1 MVDLNALLA
10 PASVAIVGASAD
22 ELTLRGRLTHTM
34 LMHPYPG
41 RLHLV
46 SRSRSA
52 ILDRPTVPS
61 LTAIGEPIDLA
72 VLLVPASVVAKA
84 LEEAGR
90 CGVCA
95 AAVIASGFAEEQGQA
110 GAVLQRKIKDVARHH
125 GILLNGPNSEGFVV
139 PARGL
144 AATFS
149 PVLDSPLPDA
159 VWGEAMFRPLSII
172 AQSGALG
179 FGLYEIARHK
189 GLPVDHVITTGNEAC
204 LDVCDYLEHVLDH
217 GDAGVFVLYVEEI
230 RDGRRFMALARRALI
245 EGRPIALAKSGVS
258 EAGRRSAISHTGAL
272 AGSDSVYD
280 AVFRRLGIAR
290 AGGMEEL
297 IDIAATFARYI
308 PCQRPEG
315 RRIGIASSSGGAAA
329 WFADSCVSTGLDVPA
344 LDAVTRARIDPL
356 LPSYGSSANP
366 VDATAQAIHAVGYAG
381 FIEILSESSSVDMVA
396 QVATLGTTKIMER
409 ESGKLAAVSR
419 RLAKPAVMWSYTIPA
434 RRSIEIAA
442 RAGVPLMTDMR
453 HAARALAALADHTE
467 ALHTG
472 VAPFDELPDPVPNLS
487 ENRVVLCEAEA
498 REVLS
503 ACGVP
508 AGPAELVTSPEAAVA
523 AWRRFERPVALKA
536 QSPDIPHKSEI
547 GAVALDL
554 SDEAAVRAACQ
565 TILDNVLTSSPTA
578 ELRGVLVQ
586 PMADPGVETI
596 VGSVTDP
603 TFGPT
608 VMVGIGGLF
617 AENLRDFVLSPAPV
631 DEAEAR
637 AMIGRLK
644 GASLFAG
651 GRGRPPVDTEALAAL
666 IVRVSS
672 MAMAHNNRIVEIDLN
687 PVIVQARGLTLADA
701 LIVTT

>member
-1 MVDLNALLA
+1 MVDLRALLA

-34 LMHPYPG
+34 VMHPYPG
-41 RLHLV
+41 PLHLV
-46 SRSRSA
+46 SRSQST

-61 LTAIGEPIDLA
+61 LTAVGEPIDLA
-72 VLLVPASVVAKA
+72 VFLVPASAVAET

-90 CGVCA
+90 CGVRA
-95 AAVIASGFAEEQGQA
+95 ATVIASGFAEEQGQA
-110 GAVLQRKIKDVARHH
+110 GTVLQRKIRDVARHH

-149 PVLDSPLPDA
+149 PVLDRSLPEA
-159 VWGEAMFRPLSII
+159 VWGETMFRPLSII

-230 RDGRRFMALARRALI
+230 RNGRRFMALARRALI
-245 EGRPIALAKSGVS
+245 EGRPVALAKSGVS

-272 AGSDSVYD
+272 AGADSVYD

-308 PCQRPEG
+308 PRQRPEG

-344 LDAVTRARIDPL
+344 LDADSRARIDPL

-381 FIEILSESSSVDMVA
+381 FIDVLSESSSIDMVA

-409 ESGKLAAVSR
+409 ESGKLAEVSR

-442 RAGVPLMTDMR
+442 RAGVPLMADMR
-453 HAARALAALADHTE
+453 HAARAMAALADHAE
-467 ALHTG
+467 AFHASM
-472 VAPFDELPDPVPNLS
+472 VPFDDLPDPIPNPS

-503 ACGVP
+503 SCGVP
-508 AGPAELVTSPEAAVA
+508 VGPAELAASPEAAVS
-523 AWRRFERPVALKA
+523 AWRRFERPVALKV
-536 QSPDIPHKSEI
+536 QSPDIPHKSDI

-554 SDEAAVRAACQ
+554 SDEAAVKAAYRKV
-565 TILDNVLTSSPTA
+565 LDNVITRSPTA

-603 TFGPT
+603 TFGPM
-608 VMVGIGGLF
+608 VMVGLGGLF
-617 AENLRDFVLSPAPV
+617 AEALRDFVLSPAPV

-651 GRGRPPVDTEALAAL
+651 ARGRPPSDTEALVAL
-666 IVRVSS
+666 IVRVSTV
-672 MAMAHNNRIVEIDLN
+672 AMARNNRIAEIDLN
-687 PVIVQARGLTLADA
+687 PVIVQAHGLTVADA

>member
-1 MVDLNALLA
+1 MVDLRALLA

-34 LMHPYPG
+34 VMHPYPG
-41 RLHLV
+41 PLYLV
-46 SRSRSA
+46 SRSRST

-61 LTAIGEPIDLA
+61 LTAVDEPIDLA
-72 VLLVPASVVAKA
+72 VLLVPASAVAET

-90 CGVCA
+90 CGVRA
-95 AAVIASGFAEEQGQA
+95 ATVIASGFAEEQGQA
-110 GAVLQRKIKDVARHH
+110 GTVLQRRIRDVARHH

-149 PVLDSPLPDA
+149 PVLDRSLPEA
-159 VWGEAMFRPLSII
+159 VWGETMFRPLSII

-217 GDAGVFVLYVEEI
+217 GDAGVLVLYVEEI
-230 RDGRRFMALARRALI
+230 RNGRRFMALARRALI

-308 PCQRPEG
+308 PRQRPEG

-344 LDAVTRARIDPL
+344 LDADSRARIDPL

-366 VDATAQAIHAVGYAG
+366 VDATAQAIYAVGYAG
-381 FIEILSESSSVDMVA
+381 FIEILSESPSIDMVA

-419 RLAKPAVMWSYTIPA
+419 RLAKPTVMWSYTIPA

-442 RAGVPLMTDMR
+442 RAGVPLMADMR
-453 HAARALAALADHTE
+453 HAARAMAALADHAE
-467 ALHTG
+467 AFHASM
-472 VAPFDELPDPVPNLS
+472 APFNELPDPIPNPS
-487 ENRVVLCEAEA
+487 GNGVVLCEAEA

-503 ACGVP
+503 SCGVP
-508 AGPAELVTSPEAAVA
+508 VGPAELAASPEAAVS
-523 AWRRFERPVALKA
+523 AWRRFERPVALKV
-536 QSPDIPHKSEI
+536 QSPHIPHKSDI

-554 SDEAAVRAACQ
+554 SDEAAVRAAYRKV
-565 TILDNVLTSSPTA
+565 LDNVLTSSPTA

-603 TFGPT
+603 TFGPM
-608 VMVGIGGLF
+608 VMVGLGGLF
-617 AENLRDFVLSPAPV
+617 AETLRDFVLSPAPV

-651 GRGRPPVDTEALAAL
+651 TRGRPPSDTEALVAL
-666 IVRVSS
+666 IVRVSTVTL
-672 MAMAHNNRIVEIDLN
+672 ARNNHIAEIDLN
-687 PVIVQARGLTLADA
+687 PVIVQAHGLTVADA